1 MSGTKGKAGTR
12 RMAIFRYILRDTWRL
27 LARNLGLSVLTF
39 VTAVA
44 VFYLVGASVLLVM
57 NTRAMIAGVESNL
70 FVQAY
75 VKDGEDSMRTVAAKM
90 QAMECVASVET
101 ITPQQ
106 ALENLKARLGSQ
118 ADAVTLLGDNPLPA
132 SVQVQVK
139 KAEFATVVAREL
151 IAMPEVDDV
160 VYSGELADRLGKIS
174 SFVSRLSMVILAICI
189 AAASL
194 VLFNTIRIS
203 VYARKD
209 EIETMLLVGATPAF
223 VAFPFVLQ
231 GVTLGVLGA
240 LFASGILYFSYGYAI
255 NALIHSLPFLTLIK
269 DRELVL
275 RLGIVLVGGGVT
287 IGWICSWL
295 AVSKFIRAAT
305 RPQ

>member
-1 MSGTKGKAGTR
+1 
-12 RMAIFRYILRDTWRL
+12 MAIFRYVLRDTWRL

-39 VTAVA
+39 ITAVA
-44 VFYLVGASVLLVM
+44 VFYLVGASVLFVM

-70 FVQAY
+70 LVQAY
-75 VKDGEDSMRTVAAKM
+75 VKSEEGVLQTVAEKM
-90 QAMECVASVET
+90 SAMDCVASVET
-101 ITPQQ
+101 ITPEE
-106 ALENLKARLGSQ
+106 ALEKLKARLGNQ
-118 ADAVTLLGDNPLPA
+118 ADAVTLLGENPLPS

-160 VYSGELADRLGKIS
+160 VYSGELAERLQKIS
-174 SFVSRLSMVILAICI
+174 SFVSRLSLIILII
-189 AAASL
+189 SITAASL

-203 VYARKD
+203 VFARKE

-231 GVTLGVLGA
+231 GVVLGVLGA
-240 LFASGILYFSYGYAI
+240 FFASGILYFSYGYAI
-255 NALIHSLPFLTLIK
+255 NALARSLPFLSLIQNP
-269 DRELVL
+269 ELLL

-305 RPQ
+305 RPH

>member
-1 MSGTKGKAGTR
+1 
-12 RMAIFRYILRDTWRL
+12 MAIFRYVLRDTWRL

-39 VTAVA
+39 ITAVA
-44 VFYLVGASVLLVM
+44 VFYLVGASVLFVM

-70 FVQAY
+70 LVQAY
-75 VKDGEDSMRTVAAKM
+75 VKSEEGVLQTVAEKM
-90 QAMECVASVET
+90 SAMDCVASVET
-101 ITPQQ
+101 ITPEE
-106 ALENLKARLGSQ
+106 ALEKLKARLGNQ
-118 ADAVTLLGDNPLPA
+118 ADAVTLLGENPLPS

-160 VYSGELADRLGKIS
+160 VYSGELAERLQKIS
-174 SFVSRLSMVILAICI
+174 SFVSRLSLIILVISIT
-189 AAASL
+189 AASL

-203 VYARKD
+203 VFARKE

-231 GVTLGVLGA
+231 GVVLGVLGA
-240 LFASGILYFSYGYAI
+240 FFASGILYFSYGYAI
-255 NALIHSLPFLTLIK
+255 NALARSLPFLSLIQNP
-269 DRELVL
+269 ELLL

-305 RPQ
+305 RPH

>member
-1 MSGTKGKAGTR
+1 
-12 RMAIFRYILRDTWRL
+12 MAIFRYVVRDTWRL
-27 LARNLGLSVLTF
+27 LARNFGLSILTF

-44 VFYLVGASVLLVM
+44 VFYLVGASVLFVM

-70 FVQAY
+70 LVQAY
-75 VKDGEDSMRTVAAKM
+75 VRAGDDALQTVAEKM
-90 QAMECVASVET
+90 SSMDCVASAKI
-101 ITPQQ
+101 ITPEQ
-106 ALENLKARLGSQ
+106 ALERLKARLGNQ
-118 ADAVTLLGDNPLPA
+118 ADAVTLLGENPLPG
-132 SVQVQVK
+132 SVEVQVK
-139 KAEFATVVAREL
+139 KAEFSSVVAREL

-160 VYSGELADRLGKIS
+160 VYSGELAERLQKIS
-174 SFVSRLSMVILAICI
+174 ALVSRLSMIILAISI
-189 AAASL
+189 TAASL

-203 VYARKD
+203 VFARKE
-209 EIETMLLVGATPAF
+209 EIETMLLVGATPTF

-240 LFASGILYFSYGYAI
+240 LFASGVLYVSYGYAI
-255 NALIHSLPFLTLIK
+255 NALVHSLPFLTLIQN
-269 DRELVL
+269 RELLL

-305 RPQ
+305 RPH

>member
-1 MSGTKGKAGTR
+1 
-12 RMAIFRYILRDTWRL
+12 MAIFRYVLRDTWRL

-39 VTAVA
+39 ITAVA
-44 VFYLVGASVLLVM
+44 VFYLVGASVLFVM

-70 FVQAY
+70 LVQAY
-75 VKDGEDSMRTVAAKM
+75 VKSEEGALQTVAEKM
-90 QAMECVASVET
+90 SAMDCVASVET
-101 ITPQQ
+101 ITPEE
-106 ALENLKARLGSQ
+106 ALEKLKARLGNQ
-118 ADAVTLLGDNPLPA
+118 ADAVTLLGENPLPS

-160 VYSGELADRLGKIS
+160 VYSGELAERLQKIS
-174 SFVSRLSMVILAICI
+174 SFVSRLSLIILVISIT
-189 AAASL
+189 AASL

-203 VYARKD
+203 VFARKE

-231 GVTLGVLGA
+231 GVVLGVLGA
-240 LFASGILYFSYGYAI
+240 FFASGILYFSYGYAI
-255 NALIHSLPFLTLIK
+255 NALARSLPFLSLIQNP
-269 DRELVL
+269 ELLL

-305 RPQ
+305 RPH

>member
-1 MSGTKGKAGTR
+1 
-12 RMAIFRYILRDTWRL
+12 MAIFRYILRDTWRL

-39 VTAVA
+39 ITAVA
-44 VFYLVGASVLLVM
+44 VFYLVGASVLFVM

-70 FVQAY
+70 LVQAY
-75 VKDGEDSMRTVAAKM
+75 VGNEEGALRTVAEKM
-90 QAMECVASVET
+90 TALDCVAAVET
-101 ITPQQ
+101 ITPDQ
-106 ALENLKARLGSQ
+106 ALERLKARLGSQ

-139 KAEFATVVAREL
+139 RAEFATVVAREL

-160 VYSGELADRLGKIS
+160 VYSGELASRLERIS
-174 SFVSRLSMVILAICI
+174 SFVSRLSVIILVISI
-189 AAASL
+189 TAASL

-203 VYARKD
+203 VYARKE
-209 EIETMLLVGATPAF
+209 EIETMLLVGATPTF

-255 NALIHSLPFLTLIK
+255 NALVHSLPFLTLMRNP
-269 DRELVL
+269 DLLL
-275 RLGIVLVGGGVT
+275 RLGVVLVGGGVT

>member
-1 MSGTKGKAGTR
+1 
-12 RMAIFRYILRDTWRL
+12 
-27 LARNLGLSVLTF
+27 LSVLTF
-39 VTAVA
+39 ITAVA
-44 VFYLVGASVLLVM
+44 VFYLVGASVLFVM

-70 FVQAY
+70 LVQAY
-75 VKDGEDSMRTVAAKM
+75 VKSEEGALQTVAEKM
-90 QAMECVASVET
+90 SAMDCVASVET
-101 ITPQQ
+101 ITPEE
-106 ALENLKARLGSQ
+106 ALEKLKARLGNQ
-118 ADAVTLLGDNPLPA
+118 ADAVTLLGKNPLPP

-151 IAMPEVDDV
+151 ITMPEVDDV
-160 VYSGELADRLGKIS
+160 VYSGELAERLQKIS
-174 SFVSRLSMVILAICI
+174 SFVSRLSLIILVISVT
-189 AAASL
+189 AASL

-203 VYARKD
+203 VFARKE

-231 GVTLGVLGA
+231 GVVLGVLGA
-240 LFASGILYFSYGYAI
+240 FFASGILYFSYGYAI
-255 NALIHSLPFLTLIK
+255 NALARSLPFLSLIQNP
-269 DRELVL
+269 ELLL

-305 RPQ
+305 RPH

>member
-1 MSGTKGKAGTR
+1 
-12 RMAIFRYILRDTWRL
+12 MAIFRYVLRDTWRL

-39 VTAVA
+39 ITAVA
-44 VFYLVGASVLLVM
+44 VFYLVGASVLFVM

-70 FVQAY
+70 LVQAY
-75 VKDGEDSMRTVAAKM
+75 VKSEEGALQNVAEKM
-90 QAMECVASVET
+90 SAMDCVASVET
-101 ITPQQ
+101 ITPED
-106 ALENLKARLGSQ
+106 ALEKLKARLGNQ
-118 ADAVTLLGDNPLPA
+118 ADAVTLLGKNPLPS
-132 SVQVQVK
+132 SVQIRVK

-160 VYSGELADRLGKIS
+160 VYSGELAERLQKIS
-174 SFVSRLSMVILAICI
+174 SFVSRLSLIILVISVT
-189 AAASL
+189 AASL

-203 VYARKD
+203 VFARKE
-209 EIETMLLVGATPAF
+209 EIESMLLVGATPAF

-231 GVTLGVLGA
+231 GVVLGVLGA
-240 LFASGILYFSYGYAI
+240 FFASGILYFSYGYAI
-255 NALIHSLPFLTLIK
+255 NALARSLPFLSLIQNP
-269 DRELVL
+269 ELLL

-305 RPQ
+305 RPH

>member
-1 MSGTKGKAGTR
+1 
-12 RMAIFRYILRDTWRL
+12 MAIFRYVLRDTWRL

-39 VTAVA
+39 ITAVA
-44 VFYLVGASVLLVM
+44 VFYLVGASVLFVM

-70 FVQAY
+70 LVQAY
-75 VKDGEDSMRTVAAKM
+75 VKSEEGALQNVAEKM
-90 QAMECVASVET
+90 SAMDCVASVET
-101 ITPQQ
+101 ITPEE
-106 ALENLKARLGSQ
+106 ALEKLKARLGNQ
-118 ADAVTLLGDNPLPA
+118 ADAVTLLGENPLPS

-160 VYSGELADRLGKIS
+160 VYSGELAERLQKIS
-174 SFVSRLSMVILAICI
+174 SFVSRLSLIILVISVT
-189 AAASL
+189 AASL

-203 VYARKD
+203 VFARKE

-231 GVTLGVLGA
+231 GVVLGVLGA
-240 LFASGILYFSYGYAI
+240 FFASGILYFSYVYAI
-255 NALIHSLPFLTLIK
+255 NALARSLPFLSLIQNP
-269 DRELVL
+269 ELLL

-305 RPQ
+305 RPH

>member
-1 MSGTKGKAGTR
+1 
-12 RMAIFRYILRDTWRL
+12 MAIFRYVLRDTWRL
-27 LARNLGLSVLTF
+27 LARNLGLSILTF

-44 VFYLVGASVLLVM
+44 VFYLVGASVLFVM

-70 FVQAY
+70 LVQAY
-75 VKDGEDSMRTVAAKM
+75 VNAGDGALQTVAEKM
-90 QAMECVASVET
+90 SAMDCVASVET
-101 ITPQQ
+101 ITPEQ
-106 ALENLKARLGSQ
+106 ALERLKARLGNQ
-118 ADAVTLLGDNPLPA
+118 ADAVTLLGENPLPG
-132 SVQVQVK
+132 SVEVQVK
-139 KAEFATVVAREL
+139 KAEFASVVAREL

-160 VYSGELADRLGKIS
+160 VYSGELAERLQKIS
-174 SFVSRLSMVILAICI
+174 VLVSRLSLIILAISI
-189 AAASL
+189 TAASL

-203 VYARKD
+203 VYARKE

-255 NALIHSLPFLTLIK
+255 NALVHSLPFLTLIQN
-269 DRELVL
+269 RELLL

-305 RPQ
+305 RPH